1 MRLLPPPRCFP
12 PAPPGLLFGSVTD
25 NNASRKKARSD
36 GGGDTVGS
44 WLSVSFLAHS
54 CRIPAM
60 RDKDIATLMKDA
72 KVAAFPCRAAARPEH
87 NPFINRRNAYAAS
100 VRCADSIERS
110 SSSSLLFSPESVDF
124 NFNFNLDFEDDD
136 EDIKQCCMR
145 TCAAMVRSRT
155 SEEEIP

>member
-1 MRLLPPPRCFP
+1 
-12 PAPPGLLFGSVTD
+12 
-25 NNASRKKARSD
+25 
-36 GGGDTVGS
+36 
-44 WLSVSFLAHS
+44 
-54 CRIPAM
+54 M

-100 VRCADSIERS
+100 VRCADSIKR
-110 SSSSLLFSPESVDF
+110 SSSLLFSLESVDF
-124 NFNFNLDFEDDD
+124 NFNFNFEDD